1 MLLATVKSFRRGLPG
16 ANVCLYHFRATKL
29 TRFAARHG
37 FQYVLV
43 NPSPGVR
50 FSGELDA
57 LTAHWTTANLEET
70 ATIEFGGEGAG
81 MLASIRDIARA
92 SQISN
97 VAAYLPTDCPTRCV
111 RHDIIGLSRAL
122 ESTEP
127 VGVHAGRSTA
137 G

>member
-1 MLLATVKSFRRGLPG
+1 MLLATVKSCRRGLPG
-16 ANVCLYHFRATKL
+16 ANVCLYEHHFRATKL

-97 VAAYLPTDCPTRCV
+97 VAAYLPV
-111 RHDIIGLSRAL
+111 KL
-122 ESTEP
+122 
-127 VGVHAGRSTA
+127 
-137 G
+137 

>member
-1 MLLATVKSFRRGLPG
+1 MLLATVKSCRRGLPG
-16 ANVCLYHFRATKL
+16 ANVCLHCFRAAKL

-57 LTAHWTTANLEET
+57 LTAHWTAANVEET
-70 ATIEFGGEGAG
+70 ATIEFGGDGAE

-97 VAAYLPTDCPTRCV
+97 VAAYLPV
-111 RHDIIGLSRAL
+111 RAAAPAAVIAA
-122 ESTEP
+122 TECC
-127 VGVHAGRSTA
+127 A
-137 G
+137 

>member
-1 MLLATVKSFRRGLPG
+1 M
-16 ANVCLYHFRATKL
+16 HDFRAAEL

-43 NPSPGVR
+43 NPSPGVS

-57 LTAHWTTANLEET
+57 LTAHWTSANVEET
-70 ATIEFGGEGAG
+70 ATIEFGGDGAE

-97 VAAYLPTDCPTRCV
+97 VAAYLPVT
-111 RHDIIGLSRAL
+111 
-122 ESTEP
+122 
-127 VGVHAGRSTA
+127 
-137 G
+137 

>member
-1 MLLATVKSFRRGLPG
+1 MFACTIF
-16 ANVCLYHFRATKL
+16 ATKL

-57 LTAHWTTANLEET
+57 LTAHWTTANVEET
-70 ATIEFGGEGAG
+70 ATIEFGGDGAE

-97 VAAYLPTDCPTRCV
+97 VAAYLPV
-111 RHDIIGLSRAL
+111 RAAAPAAVIAA
-122 ESTEP
+122 TECC
-127 VGVHAGRSTA
+127 A
-137 G
+137 

>member
-1 MLLATVKSFRRGLPG
+1 MLGGCDTYILDDAAGNSDELSP
-16 ANVCLYHFRATKL
+16 
-29 TRFAARHG
+29 RFTWHG

-57 LTAHWTTANLEET
+57 LTAHWTTANVAET
-70 ATIEFGGEGAG
+70 ATIEFGGDGAE

-111 RHDIIGLSRAL
+111 RHDIIVSCWKALSLLGCMQGEARL
-122 ESTEP
+122 
-127 VGVHAGRSTA
+127 VRG
-137 G
+137 